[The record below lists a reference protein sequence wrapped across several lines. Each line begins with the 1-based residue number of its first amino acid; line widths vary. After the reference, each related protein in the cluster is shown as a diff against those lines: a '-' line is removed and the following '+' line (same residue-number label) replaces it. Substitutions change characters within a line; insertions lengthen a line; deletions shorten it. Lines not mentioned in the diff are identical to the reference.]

1 MEKFPLK
8 GSREAAAEGN
18 SYITAYQTVM
28 KKSNGHTNG
37 ATADSDGTFHD
48 HPLAQHSKLTTSL
61 TATAGTDEED
71 MIDITPRSSPGD
83 VIGGGV
89 GGGSSSG
96 YHRETATESDT
107 EREFGHSGGHSQ
119 RTMHQHHHHQH
130 VPTHSAFGDPM
141 DGALSFYGSSDVQDD
156 IPGIGQYEDFHTID
170 WQRDIARDRMR
181 HRYIVKKRQDS
192 LWDLI
197 KGSIDAGSGWLCV
210 LLVGIAAGCVAGM
223 VDIGASWMS
232 DLKHGICPPA
242 FWFNREQC
250 CYPAKQSVFEEG
262 NCSTWKTWPEIFGLD
277 RNGTGPYI
285 VAYIWYVLWALLF
298 ASLSASLVRMF
309 APYACGS
316 GIPEIKTILSG
327 FIIRGYLGKWTLLI
341 KSVGLMLSVSAG
353 LTLGKEG
360 PMVHI
365 ASCIGNIFSHVFP
378 KYGRNEAKK
387 REILSAAAAAGV
399 SVAFGAPIGGVL
411 FSLEEVS
418 YYFPLKTLWRSFFCA
433 LIAAFV
439 LRSLTPFGNEHSVLF
454 FVEYNKPWIFFELIP
469 FVFLGIMGVR
479 FFCLLCFRNFSLILL
494 HFQGVIGTFFI
505 KANLWWCRYRKFSK
519 LGQYPVM
526 EVLFVT
532 LVTGII
538 CYPNPFTRMNMNE
551 LIFLLVSKCSPGDVT
566 NPLCEYK
573 RMNITMGNS
582 IIEVTEPGPGV
593 YSSIWLLMLTFILK
607 LALTIFTFGMKVP
620 AGLFIP
626 SLLLGAIMGRI
637 VGIGVEQF
645 AYSYPNI
652 WFFTGECAD
661 SNLITPGLYAVVGAA
676 AVLGGVTR
684 MTVSLVVI
692 MFELTGGVRYIVP
705 LMAAAMASKWVGDA
719 LGRQGIYDAH
729 IALNGYP
736 FLDSKEEFA
745 HTTLA
750 ADVMQPK
757 RNETLNVITQDSMTV
772 DDVENLLK
780 ETEHNGYP
788 VVVSRENQYLVGFVL
803 RRDLNLAIGKRLIKL
818 NFAAINRNYS
828 FPGNAKRLIEGI
840 SSSSIV
846 LFTSTQPTQNLGPQ
860 PLKLKK
866 ILDMAPITVTD
877 QTPMETVVDMFRKLG
892 LRQTLVT
899 HNGRLLGVITK
910 KDVLRHV
917 KQMDNE
923 DPNTVLFN

>member
-18 SYITAYQTVM
+18 NYITAYQTVM

-37 ATADSDGTFHD
+37 GGGGGGGASGDGDGNFRD

-61 TATAGTDEED
+61 TAAGTDEED

-83 VIGGGV
+83 VIGGG
-89 GGGSSSG
+89 SSSG

-107 EREFGHSGGHSQ
+107 ERDFGQSGNHHNQ

-130 VPTHSAFGDPM
+130 VPTHSAFGETM

-192 LWDLI
+192 VWDLI

-277 RNGTGPYI
+277 RTGTGPYI

-298 ASLSASLVRMF
+298 AALSASLVRMF

-365 ASCIGNIFSHVFP
+365 ASCIGNILSHLFP

-387 REILSAAAAAGV
+387 REILSAASAAGV

-469 FVFLGIMGVR
+469 FVFLGIMG
-479 FFCLLCFRNFSLILL
+479 
-494 HFQGVIGTFFI
+494 GAIGTFFI
-505 KANLWWCRYRKFSK
+505 KANLFWCRYRKFSK

-582 IIEVTEPGPGV
+582 IIEVTQPGPGV

-803 RRDLNLAIGKRLIKL
+803 RRDLNLAIG
-818 NFAAINRNYS
+818 
-828 FPGNAKRLIEGI
+828 NAKRLIEGI